1 MKVTKRQL
9 KRIIKKEKAQLLREQ
24 YGGPGRTGLRSPQD
38 LRGEIRDEEY
48 RLAREAQLILGDGIE
63 LPSEDSVWDD
73 PDRFSDQLMNVWE
86 KLEAVS
92 LALDAY
98 KKAGGY

>member
-1 MKVTKRQL
+1 
-9 KRIIKKEKAQLLREQ
+9 
-24 YGGPGRTGLRSPQD
+24 
-38 LRGEIRDEEY
+38 
-48 RLAREAQLILGDGIE
+48 LILGDGIE
-63 LPSEDSVWDD
+63 LPSEDAVMDD